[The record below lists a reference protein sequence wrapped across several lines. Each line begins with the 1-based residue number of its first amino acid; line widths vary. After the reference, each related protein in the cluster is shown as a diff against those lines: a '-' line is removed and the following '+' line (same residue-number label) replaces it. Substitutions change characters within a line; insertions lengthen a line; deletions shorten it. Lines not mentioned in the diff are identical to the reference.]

1 MCSQSLGR
9 INSFTEKIRAPTLN
23 HCLDIICRQQIEKV
37 VTVTREAET
46 SVLERVH
53 VGVKAYG
60 VVGRGGFG
68 EVAFGVQAVDEG
80 DPFRPGV
87 VDGG

>member
-1 MCSQSLGR
+1 MKR
-9 INSFTEKIRAPTLN
+9 RKEKNEL
-23 HCLDIICRQQIEKV
+23 EKV

-60 VVGRGGFG
+60 VIGRRGGFG
-68 EVAFGVQAVDEG
+68 EVAFGAQAVDEG

-87 VDGG
+87 VNGG

>member
-1 MCSQSLGR
+1 M
-9 INSFTEKIRAPTLN
+9 FTKFNFFFRTKRKKEKNEL
-23 HCLDIICRQQIEKV
+23 EKV

-87 VDGG
+87 VNGG